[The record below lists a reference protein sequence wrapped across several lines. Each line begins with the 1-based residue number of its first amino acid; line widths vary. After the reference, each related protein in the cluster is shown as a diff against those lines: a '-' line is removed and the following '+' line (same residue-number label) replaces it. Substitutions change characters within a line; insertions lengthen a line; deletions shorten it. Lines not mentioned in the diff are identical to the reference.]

1 MQLKAEH
8 VHQLPHGPG
17 CMLLPRDEMAFRK
30 RYEPLLVGRKI
41 TAVFRPGNRVFPNR
55 RGYIAGETVTA
66 RVIERCGSDTI
77 GLPPQFND
85 IRIPIRIK
93 RLAVSCLGCVED
105 RDFEGS
111 SPDVFDKTSLIE
123 HLAWIYRQPIDC
135 FGGTVTQIRFEYL
148 D

>member
-93 RLAVSCLGCVED
+93 RAASRTEILRGVRRMSSTRLASSSTSP
-105 RDFEGS
+105 GS
-111 SPDVFDKTSLIE
+111 TGSPSIA
-123 HLAWIYRQPIDC
+123 LAAR
-135 FGGTVTQIRFEYL
+135 
-148 D
+148 